1 MNKPG
6 GYSLK
11 SPCSHFHQLI
21 HQIST
26 LVKTNSCK
34 QTDRFLVDDGD
45 MDSDTVAESDMS
57 SKSGSFLHKVSD
69 RVRKRQD
76 QSSKDETQDSDKH
89 SVLWGMCMSS
99 TLQAS
104 VFMGKN
110 LSENLHSIKNAGK
123 DFTMK

>member
-1 MNKPG
+1 MGASSSDHSEWNTDEKW
-6 GYSLK
+6 SSQEWK
-11 SPCSHFHQLI
+11 SDEMLEARIGRPVGEQPAGPFTQ
-21 HQIST
+21 
-26 LVKTNSCK
+26 

-57 SKSGSFLHKVSD
+57 LKSRSFLHKVSD

-89 SVLWGMCMSS
+89 SALWGMCLSS

-104 VFMGKN
+104 VFIGKN
-110 LSENLHSIKNAGK
+110 
-123 DFTMK
+123 